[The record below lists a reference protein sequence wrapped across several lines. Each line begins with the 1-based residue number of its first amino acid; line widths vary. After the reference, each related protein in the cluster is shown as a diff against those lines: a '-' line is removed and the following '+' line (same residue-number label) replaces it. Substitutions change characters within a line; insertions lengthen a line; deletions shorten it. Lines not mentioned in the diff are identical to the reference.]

1 MNRLLSAMMAV
12 AVTIAVLAGLSMRES
27 EAAKPDGGKPTIVA
41 AFYPLAYAAE
51 QVAGDSADV
60 VNLTPPGVEPHDLE
74 LTPDQVAQISEA
86 DLVLYIPGFMPALDE
101 AIAQQAPRTSMDVT
115 EGLTMLADPEHD
127 GASDPHIWLN
137 PANLGTIGDGV
148 AERLSAEPRLDS
160 AALAAGANQLSQSM
174 ADLSAEYER
183 GLATC
188 RSRDLVVSHE
198 AFGYLADAFKLTQ
211 VGISGLSPDAEPSPA
226 RMKEVADLVAAN
238 QVTTIYYE
246 TLVDPKVA
254 QTLADE
260 TGATTAVLDPIEGL
274 PPNSSQD
281 YASLM
286 RANLT
291 TLRAGQ
297 GCS

>member
-127 GASDPHIWLN
+127 GASDPHVWLN